1 MLKKIGKIAKY
12 TGIVFS
18 IALFMVILAP
28 YILPNTV
35 SQKIKQ
41 LANESLT
48 TELNFS
54 KARLSFIRHFP
65 KLTLSLYDV
74 DLKGSSPFE
83 NQSLL
88 TAKEI
93 ALGIDLTS
101 IFSNSIKVDEIFV
114 DKGVFSIQ
122 TDSLGY
128 ANYNIYKSA
137 SVKEKQPKDSTTAS
151 LKIEKI
157 VIESSQLTYND
168 ASLPMLVKANGLNYT
183 GKGDLSK
190 AIFDPLI
197 LSTLVITNNRIFNRN
212 SYQPI

>member
-1 MLKKIGKIAKY
+1 MLKKLGKIAKY
-12 TGIVFS
+12 TGIVV
-18 IALFMVILAP
+18 LLLLLMVVLAP

-74 DLKGSSPFE
+74 NLKGSAPFN

-93 ALGIDLTS
+93 ALGIDLT
-101 IFSNSIKVDEIFV
+101 
-114 DKGVFSIQ
+114 
-122 TDSLGY
+122 
-128 ANYNIYKSA
+128 
-137 SVKEKQPKDSTTAS
+137 
-151 LKIEKI
+151 
-157 VIESSQLTYND
+157 
-168 ASLPMLVKANGLNYT
+168 
-183 GKGDLSK
+183 
-190 AIFDPLI
+190 
-197 LSTLVITNNRIFNRN
+197 
-212 SYQPI
+212 